1 MIRLPNANEYVICI
15 DVAMNIIYNLGISAY
30 SLAARIAAKKSE
42 KISKMIAGQR
52 QTFAMLERRSKEI
65 EGCIWIHA
73 ASLGEFEQGRPLME
87 RIRREHPD
95 EKILLTFFSPSGYE
109 VRKDYKGATMV
120 CYLPFDK
127 ERNVTRF
134 LQLAKPRMAIFV
146 KYEFW
151 GNYLEQLKKNC
162 IPTYIISSIF
172 RKGQIFFLPWGGVFR
187 GMLRCFNKIFVQDE
201 NSKRLLDGI
210 GITDV
215 VVAGDTRFDR
225 VTDILASNKH
235 FEILDRFVAAD
246 NRPVL
251 MMGSSWQPDEDIVIP
266 YFNSHSEMKLVIAPH
281 EFDEQRLSV
290 LMGKITR
297 PVSRYTK
304 LSDAKDAALCDC
316 LIVDC
321 FGILSSCYA
330 YAKAAYI
337 GGGFGVG
344 IHNLNEAAVYG
355 IPVIFGP
362 NYYKFKEAGD
372 LIACG
377 GGFSIH
383 DADDFSKI
391 FGGMLA
397 DASVMSKGGKCAGD
411 YIKSKLGATDK
422 IYRQLFVKT

>member
-1 MIRLPNANEYVICI
+1 MISLPSVKEYVICI
-15 DVAMNIIYNLGISAY
+15 DVAMNILYNIGIAAY
-30 SLAARIAAKKSE
+30 SAAAHLAAKKSA
-42 KISKMIAGQR
+42 KISKMILGQR
-52 QTFAMLERRSKEI
+52 QTFAELERRSDEI
-65 EGCIWIHA
+65 AGCVWIHA
-73 ASLGEFEQGRPLME
+73 ASLGEFEQGRPLIE
-87 RIRREHPD
+87 HIRKEHPE

-109 VRKDYKGATMV
+109 VRKNYGGATMV

-127 ERNVTRF
+127 PHNVARF

-151 GNYLEQLKKNC
+151 GNYLEQLKKKH

-172 RKGQIFFLPWGGVFR
+172 RKGQIFFLPWGGMFR
-187 GMLRCFNKIFVQDE
+187 GMLRCFNTIFVQDE
-201 NSKRLLDGI
+201 NSRRLLDGI
-210 GITDV
+210 GLDNV
-215 VVAGDTRFDR
+215 AVAGDTRFDR
-225 VTDILASNKH
+225 VTDIQSSNKH
-235 FEILDRFVAAD
+235 FEILDSFVSSD
-246 NRPVL
+246 DRPVL

-266 YFNSHSEMKLVIAPH
+266 YFNSHPEMKLVIAPH

-290 LMGKITR
+290 MMSKITR

-304 LSDAKDAALCDC
+304 LSDAQAAAKCDC

-330 YAKAAYI
+330 YAQAAYI

-362 NYYKFKEAGD
+362 NYYKFKEASD

-377 GGFSIH
+377 GGFSVH
-383 DADDFSKI
+383 SAEEFSSV
-391 FGGMLA
+391 FGVMLA
-397 DASVMSKGGKCAGD
+397 DADVMRKSGKCAGD
-411 YIKSKLGATDK
+411 YIKSKLGATEK
-422 IYRQLFVKT
+422 IYKQLFK